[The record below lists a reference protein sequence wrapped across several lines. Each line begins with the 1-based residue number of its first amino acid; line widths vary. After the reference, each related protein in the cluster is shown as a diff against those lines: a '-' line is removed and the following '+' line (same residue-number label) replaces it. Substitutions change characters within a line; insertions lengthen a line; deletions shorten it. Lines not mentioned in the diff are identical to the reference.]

1 MARRFPAP
9 WTVEALDGCSLS
21 GFKVIDANRQSLA
34 YVYWREA
41 KDAAY
46 IAGVLTEDE
55 ARRIA
60 SNIAKLPVLP
70 GKVRPND
77 SLQAEMNL
85 SDELRRHHAQGR
97 AIR

>member
-1 MARRFPAP
+1 MFPPSRSRRPLAIIPWVKHQVMRKQRTRRFPPP

-34 YVYWREA
+34 YVYWRET
-41 KDAAY
+41 KDAAN

-60 SNIAKLPVLP
+60 SNIAKLSEP
-70 GKVRPND
+70 
-77 SLQAEMNL
+77 SAE
-85 SDELRRHHAQGR
+85 A
-97 AIR
+97 